1 MGIHDCIDFWKR
13 CLTGT
18 QYSVPVELTDVVSLI
33 LAEGRENRTQS
44 RQVEPCDLLIKSLRK

>member
-18 QYSVPVELTDVVSLI
+18 QYSVPVELTFVGALHLDTDVVSLI
-33 LAEGRENRTQS
+33 LAEGRENHTQS
-44 RQVEPCDLLIKSLRK
+44 RQ